1 MNTEQARKHIRN
13 LRGFYTHLGAYVA
26 VNLFLV
32 MVNLVTSSEF
42 FWFLF
47 PMFGWGIGL
56 SIHAV
61 VVFLAG
67 SGWEARKMEQ
77 LTGLTQTKDE
87 IAKLSDRAETLITIL
102 SSIDWEKVDPD
113 LVRTRDDLSQVQKDI
128 RQLDD
133 GEGPIDAEKM
143 QKQIERL
150 EEFVT
155 SPKFA
160 YYDQAAKEG

>member
-1 MNTEQARKHIRN
+1 MNKEQARKHIRN
-13 LRGFYTHLGAYVA
+13 LRGFYTHLGAFVA
-26 VNLFLV
+26 VNLFLI
-32 MVNLVTSSEF
+32 MVNMLTSREV

-47 PMFGWGIGL
+47 PLFGWGIGL

-87 IAKLSDRAETLITIL
+87 IARLSERAETLITIL
-102 SSIDWEKVDPD
+102 SSIEWEKVDPE
-113 LVRTRDDLSQVQKDI
+113 LTKTRYSLSQVQDDI
-128 RQLDD
+128 SKLED
-133 GEGPIDAEKM
+133 GDGPIDANQVKE
-143 QKQIERL
+143 QIERL

-160 YYDQAAKEG
+160 YYDRAAR

>member
-32 MVNLVTSSEF
+32 MVNLLTSPGF

-113 LVRTRDDLSQVQKDI
+113 LIRTRENLSKVQKDI
-128 RQLDD
+128 RELDSAD
-133 GEGPIDAEKM
+133 GAIDAQQVKE
-143 QKQIERL
+143 QIERL

-160 YYDQAAKEG
+160 YYDQAAR